1 MIKKLVTITALAML
15 LGPPV
20 SQADRETT
28 GEYTDGFTS
37 GYDLAEYCKGKHGYV
52 DEGLCIGYVT
62 AVFDSMIQKPEKKN
76 DKICPPSHTLQLN
89 LKLIVNK
96 YLKENPGSLPF
107 NADDSASI
115 AIWMAFP
122 CPDRD
127 P

>member
-1 MIKKLVTITALAML
+1 MSCVTNLCYQISQTRLENKLKKLIFQVGKAVKPRINGGATRDRTA
-15 LGPPV
+15 
-20 SQADRETT
+20 
-28 GEYTDGFTS
+28 
-37 GYDLAEYCKGKHGYV
+37 DL
-52 DEGLCIGYVT
+52 VT

-76 DKICPPSHTLQLN
+76 DKICPPGHTLQLN
-89 LKLIVNK
+89 LKVIVNK